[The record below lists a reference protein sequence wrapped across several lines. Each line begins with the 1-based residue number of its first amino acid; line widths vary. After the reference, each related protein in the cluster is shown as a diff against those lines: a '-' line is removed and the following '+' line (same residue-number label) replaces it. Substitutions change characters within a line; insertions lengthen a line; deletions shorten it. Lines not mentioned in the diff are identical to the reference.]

1 MFKLPHALVGA
12 GVALA
17 TTLAQAQA
25 TQWLDQYLR
34 TVHSGR
40 AQFSQTVTSPARAGQ
55 APRVK
60 TSSGTFE
67 FQRPGK
73 FRFVY
78 QRPYEQWLIADGK
91 TLWLYDLDLQQVTA
105 RPQTQAL
112 GTSPAALLTSSQG
125 VDGLQ
130 KDFAL
135 EEVPDAE
142 GLSWVQATPRSADA
156 PLASV
161 RAGLRR
167 TEAGVDLVR
176 LDVLDRLGQRSVL
189 TFSAAVNNIE
199 LPASLFVFRPPAGA
213 DVIRP

>member
-1 MFKLPHALVGA
+1 MRNVRKALFGVLAFLVGA
-12 GVALA
+12 A
-17 TTLAQAQA
+17 AQAQA

-34 TVHSGR
+34 TVRSGR
-40 AQFSQTVTSPARAGQ
+40 AQFSQTVTSPARSGQ

-60 TSSGTFE
+60 TSSGIFE

-125 VDGLQ
+125 IGGLQ

-135 EEVPDAE
+135 EDQPEAE
-142 GLSWVQATPRSADA
+142 GLSWVQATPRAADA
-156 PLASV
+156 PLTLV
-161 RAGLRR
+161 RAGLRL
-167 TEAGVDLVR
+167 TDTGVDLVR

-189 TFSAAVNNIE
+189 TFSGAANNID
-199 LPASLFVFRPPAGA
+199 LPSSLFVFHPPAGV